1 MERQYAG
8 FWIRVLAALIDT
20 LALMLVLIP
29 LLVATIGSGMLDIED
44 AMSGSI
50 GLLINYLLPALAIII
65 FWVYKAATPGKIA
78 TGLIIIDDK
87 SGRPPGPSQCV
98 VRYLAYFIA
107 TLPLC
112 LGLIWVAFD
121 KRQQGWH
128 DKIAG
133 TVVIRK
139 SSDEKHE
146 TLKN

>member
-50 GLLINYLLPALAIII
+50 GLLINYLFPALAIII

-87 SGRPPGPSQCV
+87 SGQPPGPSQCI

-121 KRQQGWH
+121 KSQAGLARQNCRHCRNQENQ
-128 DKIAG
+128 
-133 TVVIRK
+133 R
-139 SSDEKHE
+139 
-146 TLKN
+146 